1 MVKGPI
7 SWVGQEHWVAGLRGE
22 KIKELRWSAE
32 GGVNSRQQSIFDNGE
47 VKKMARQELGK

>member
-32 GGVNSRQQSIFDNGE
+32 GGVNSRQQSIFNRE